1 MTYEIP
7 TPQGEFAGDGAGD
20 GSPIVE
26 LENAAPI
33 VETLDE
39 AIARLAM
46 LRPLEYDRRRKDE
59 AKRLNVRPITLDA
72 EVRKARGENEEGGD
86 SAFDDVDPWP
96 DPVDTGTLLSELAG
110 TIRRF
115 VVCDTETVAASA
127 LWCAAT
133 WLVDVVGVCPI
144 LLINAPERACGKTQL
159 LTVVGKLVRRPAQS
173 SGITSSA
180 LFRLVEKYQ
189 PTLLVDEI
197 ETVLTKEAEDL
208 RGLLNAG
215 HTRESA
221 FVWRSVAVRDDFEPR
236 RFAVFGFKAL
246 AGINAIGL
254 AETITSRAVVA
265 QLRRKMPHETAERPR
280 YAEPDLFDTLQ
291 SKLTRW
297 ADDNRGAIRA
307 ARPKLPD
314 ALGDRDQDNWEP
326 LLAIADLAGEKWAAY
341 ARTAAL
347 KLCGQA
353 AEAGQSAGAELLAD
367 IRDVFEGKKA
377 SRISMA
383 DLLAALL
390 DDEEKPWAT
399 WRGGKPMT
407 TRNLGTML
415 GKYGIKSKSIKIS
428 YQVSKGFEIEQF
440 KDAFDRYLNNSADT
454 PLGPVTQLLSNA
466 GAGFEVTGEKKV
478 TVTQNSPVT
487 TKPAPNKAG
496 NRVTDE
502 RGVSTE
508 KKEVALSDL
517 EGEVF

>member
-1 MTYEIP
+1 MTQTELGASESSGS
-7 TPQGEFAGDGAGD
+7 TPDGIQA
-20 GSPIVE
+20 
-26 LENAAPI
+26 LEAIEPAA
-33 VETLDE
+33 ETLDE
-39 AIARLAM
+39 TIARLAM
-46 LRPLEYDRRRKDE
+46 LRPLEYDQRRKDE
-59 AKRLNVRPITLDA
+59 AKRLNVRPATLDA
-72 EVRKARGENEEGGD
+72 EVRKARGEDEEGGD

-96 DPVDTGTLLSELAG
+96 DPVDADALLSDMAG
-110 TIRRF
+110 TIKRF
-115 VVCDTETVAASA
+115 IICDAEVVAASA

-133 WLVDVVGVCPI
+133 WLVDVASVCPI
-144 LLINAPERACGKTQL
+144 LLINAPEKACGKTQL
-159 LTVVGKLVRRPAQS
+159 LTVVGKLVRRPAQA
-173 SGITSSA
+173 SGISSSA

-197 ETVLTKEAEDL
+197 ETVLTKESEDL

-221 FVWRSVAVRDDFEPR
+221 FVWRSVAVGDDFEPR

-246 AGINAIGL
+246 AGINADRL

-265 QLRRKMPHETAERPR
+265 QLRRKLPHETAERLR
-280 YAEPDLFDTLQ
+280 HAEPDLFDTLQ
-291 SKLTRW
+291 SKLARW

-326 LLAIADLAGEKWAAY
+326 LLAIADLAGQRWATY

-353 AEAGQSAGAELLAD
+353 GEAGQSTGAELLAD
-367 IRDVFEGKKA
+367 IRDVFEGKKV

-454 PLGPVTQLLSNA
+454 PLGSVTQLLSNA
-466 GAGFEVTGEKKV
+466 GEGFEVTGEKKV

-487 TKPAPNKAG
+487 PKPAPNKAG
-496 NRVTDE
+496 NRVTDGK
-502 RGVSTE
+502 GVSSA
-508 KKEVALSDL
+508 KKEDAFSDL
-517 EGEVF
+517 EGELF